1 MFNLTFTAEDMQV
14 INDALITQPYG
25 KVAYLINKINEQIA
39 DRRVKKEEEKDE
51 I

>member
-14 INDALITQPYG
+14 INDALIAQPYR
-25 KVAYLINKINEQIA
+25 KVANLINKINKQIIESTE
-39 DRRVKKEEEKDE
+39 KEEENE